1 MYGLY
6 LPTWLGKFWQM
17 LVNIPYMEH
26 MGKAWISVDICRPSK
41 PRSQDTSMAN
51 WGESLHPPQW
61 LRTWEHLILYHPRP
75 LPRPSV
81 CTCFKNIQ
89 KWCFQI
95 FPRSLSTSPICWW
108 YLEALG
114 AAKENKH
121 QRPQQADRSKFPAGL
136 PHSVQGDGCQHTGH
150 ERKAFSTWIYHGMTS
165 KFLRHPGTHRM
176 DQDGSLLGRKLVVFF
191 PRSTFWLNHT
201 HYQMFFFETIKL
213 QGSTVFDPDI
223 QPGLR
228 TLENNSKPSLNH
240 KQVVFLLV
248 YTITN

>member
-1 MYGLY
+1 MFQKY
-6 LPTWLGKFWQM
+6 
-17 LVNIPYMEH
+17 
-26 MGKAWISVDICRPSK
+26 SK
-41 PRSQDTSMAN
+41 MMFPN
-51 WGESLHPPQW
+51 FPP
-61 LRTWEHLILYHPRP
+61 
-75 LPRPSV
+75 
-81 CTCFKNIQ
+81 
-89 KWCFQI
+89 
-95 FPRSLSTSPICWW
+95 SLSTSPICWW

-176 DQDGSLLGRKLVVFF
+176 DQDGSLLGRKLVVFSRDQHF
-191 PRSTFWLNHT
+191 GWAIPITRC
-201 HYQMFFFETIKL
+201 FFLKPSNFK
-213 QGSTVFDPDI
+213 GSTVFDPDI